1 MGRGGG
7 AVPTLPRC
15 RHQPRR
21 QDGGAVAADRVS
33 PWPKGAA
40 QTESSLLP
48 PSKNAFHFVI
58 VEVIPELWPPTPTP
72 LPPSAKIVTCNR
84 KDLSAMVAWS
94 SALSARGTDSIMLL
108 NTESGGG

>member
-1 MGRGGG
+1 MAAALCPPCPAVVISPGG
-7 AVPTLPRC
+7 
-15 RHQPRR
+15 

-58 VEVIPELWPPTPTP
+58 VEVIPELRPPQSP
-72 LPPSAKIVTCNR
+72 LCQNR
-84 KDLSAMVAWS
+84 DLQSERPFSRGRLVVS
-94 SALSARGTDSIMLL
+94 SDSFTLL
-108 NTESGGG
+108 NTESAGG